1 MGEEVSIM
9 TDNLILHT
17 AQKSRRCTQKQI
29 ADMLGVHISSINRS
43 MNRPRMSLEMFSK
56 ILDALDYDVV
66 IADRETG
73 NVMWKLEVER
83 PEAYLDDDI

>member
-1 MGEEVSIM
+1 MGEEVSLM
-9 TDNLILHT
+9 KDNLILHT